1 MIKLYSSQ
9 TDNSSDCL
17 EEIFAGFVKKKKI
30 KSPILIGNL
39 GNFIKLFII

>member
-17 EEIFAGFVKKKKI
+17 EEIFAGFVKKKNQI
-30 KSPILIGNL
+30 TNTYW
-39 GNFIKLFII
+39 

>member
-17 EEIFAGFVKKKKI
+17 EEIFAGFVKKKK
-30 KSPILIGNL
+30 SNHQYLLVILGTL
-39 GNFIKLFII
+39 

>member
-17 EEIFAGFVKKKKI
+17 EEIFAGFVKKKI